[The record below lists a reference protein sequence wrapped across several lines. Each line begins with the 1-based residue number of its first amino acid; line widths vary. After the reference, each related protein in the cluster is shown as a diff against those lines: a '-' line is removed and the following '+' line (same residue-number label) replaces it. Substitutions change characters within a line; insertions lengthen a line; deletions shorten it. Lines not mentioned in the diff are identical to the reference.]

1 MIPLG
6 AVVINN
12 SGQSAEQTS
21 QRIIAKIQELKAA
34 RLT

>member
-12 SGQSAEQTS
+12 STLTPQETS
-21 QRIIAKIQELKAA
+21 GKIIAEVKR
-34 RLT
+34 RLAHE